1 MNDIELSQL
10 VVKAARIAATLDA
23 MEAAKK
29 QMVEAAAKAEPRNG
43 GYALCEY
50 AVTRGYP
57 QYAEGDTLPKVT
69 RYVVVRK
76 PKDFAASVAI
86 PTFSDPWSGY
96 ETACACASA
105 LERDKKETAAAI
117 LAEMDKRGI
126 TDFAAELGCTAKVQS
141 KTTKEPREGATPTEV
156 KETTYMV
163 KRIVTP
169 IITAIEPIRD

>member
-10 VVKAARIAATLDA
+10 IVKAARIAVTYDA
-23 MEAAKK
+23 IETAKK
-29 QMVEAAAKAEPRNG
+29 RIVENAAKAEPRN

-57 QYAEGDTLPKVT
+57 QYAEADTLQKVT

-76 PKDFAASVAI
+76 PKEFAQMVEA
-86 PTFSDPWSGY
+86 PTFADTWNGY
-96 ETACACASA
+96 ETACACAAA

-117 LAEMDKRGI
+117 LAEMDARKI
-126 TDFAAELGCTAKVQS
+126 TDFVAELGCTAKVQT
-141 KTTKEPREGATPTEV
+141 KAVKEPREGAKPIETR
-156 KETTYMV
+156 ETTYMV